1 MAKPINIRVAH
12 NSVKSTVRDTDKAVL
27 KFAKFIRK
35 NDTKLRN
42 FRFPSKNRMKYLSTI
57 DLSVIGK
64 NEKGGFTLSLPTP
77 FGAVTNAGLG
87 RLLNGIS
94 IAVLLGTAGAWV
106 PALKPDVINSQER
119 QTANAPG
126 TREQKLRDLYER
138 RKNLKWWDW
147 VTGVAQ
153 EIDEQIYF
161 LETGQTKSYGQN
173 LTPRTPSD
181 FGPGE
186 WTEGQGNIKKS
197 LDLGKF
203 ASTISLFGT
212 LATQGAFAGG
222 TPVSYQST
230 GSPPSTVQRVSM
242 PMGGQINTANLGAG
256 GLHPFP
262 GGNNIS
268 SDVGMRNGDY
278 HWGTDI
284 VETTPYRK
292 DPRTPILAMDD
303 GVVIEEK
310 YNDGKDAYLAGLMIK
325 HQGLNV
331 DARYLH
337 MNPYVKPGDTVK
349 RGQIIGS
356 LVPIALGEDP
366 YGNTHLHLELYEPG
380 TSNHYNAAQSRKFL
394 AGLTPVPFASV
405 NEAQKIQPNI
415 PATPAGEP
423 PQATSVPTEP
433 VIPQTTKESTPQEQ
447 AVESKKKLEE
457 LTTQIQELKDSKDMN
472 RVDEKVRIPEVGTYV
487 FGRSWWGGQEDKY
500 FTPNGEQIS
509 KEEFEERLLKYEE
522 KLNEQ
527 SKAEPASSQTT
538 TVPAPSSTP
547 EPPQDPIVTNPTTVD
562 PVRREAPPVATYPSY
577 NKPGRVNNTIITAN
591 QLPQGHNS
599 PNVMSNG
606 GPGGM
611 TVVPMSADT
620 AAVASAILLT
630 QLSGS

>member
-12 NSVKSTVRDTDKAVL
+12 NSVKSTVKDTDKAVL

-35 NDTKLRN
+35 NDMKLRN
-42 FRFPSKNRMKYLSTI
+42 FKFPSQNRMKYLKTI

-64 NEKGGFTLSLPTP
+64 NEKGGFSLSLPSP
-77 FGAVTNAGLG
+77 FGVATNNLLSRVIDGAAMVT
-87 RLLNGIS
+87 I
-94 IAVLLGTAGAWV
+94 LGTAGAWL
-106 PALKPDVINSQER
+106 PALVPELVNSQER
-119 QTANAPG
+119 ETAKAPG
-126 TREQKLRDLYER
+126 TREEKLRALYEQ

-153 EIDEQIYF
+153 EVDEQIYF
-161 LETGQTKSYGQN
+161 LETGQTKSYGEN

-186 WTEGQGNIKKS
+186 WTEGVTKNS
-197 LDLGKF
+197 LDIGKF
-203 ASTISLFGT
+203 ASTISLFGV
-212 LATQGAFAGG
+212 LAGQGAFAGG
-222 TPVSYQST
+222 TPVAYKKE
-230 GSPPSTVQRVSM
+230 PSTPSNAIPVSRT
-242 PMGGQINTANLGAG
+242 MGGQINTANLGAG

-303 GVVIEEK
+303 GVVIEDK

-423 PQATSVPTEP
+423 QSTSVPTQPP
-433 VIPQTTKESTPQEQ
+433 VPTTSNQPTPQEQ

-457 LTTQIQELKDSKDMN
+457 LTTQIQELKDSKDIN

-500 FTPNGEQIS
+500 FTPNGEPIS

-522 KLNEQ
+522 KLAEQ
-527 SKAEPASSQTT
+527 SKAEPATSQTT
-538 TVPAPSSTP
+538 TVPAPSSSP
-547 EPPQDPIVTNPTTVD
+547 DPSQDPIATNPTTAD
-562 PVRREAPPVATYPSY
+562 PVKREAPPVATYPSY
-577 NKPGRVNNTIITAN
+577 NKPGSVNNTIITTN
-591 QLPQGHNS
+591 QMPQGHKS
-599 PNVMSNG
+599 PNVMANG

-611 TVVPMSADT
+611 TVIPLPADT
-620 AAVASAILLT
+620 AAVASSILLT

>member
-35 NDTKLRN
+35 NDMKLRN
-42 FRFPSKNRMKYLSTI
+42 FKFPSRNRMKYLSTI

-77 FGAVTNAGLG
+77 FGVATDAMLG
-87 RLLNGIS
+87 RLLNRLS
-94 IAVLLGTAGAWV
+94 IATLLGTAGAWL
-106 PALKPDVINSQER
+106 PALVPELVNSQER
-119 QTANAPG
+119 QTAQAPG
-126 TREQKLRDLYER
+126 TREQKLRDLYEQ

-153 EIDEQIYF
+153 EVDEQIYF
-161 LETGQTKSYGQN
+161 LETGQTKSYGEN
-173 LTPRTPSD
+173 LTPRTPAD

-186 WTEGQGNIKKS
+186 WTEGNIKQS
-197 LDLGKF
+197 LDIGKF
-203 ASTISLFGT
+203 ASTISLFGI
-212 LATQGAFAGG
+212 LASQGAFAGG
-222 TPVSYQST
+222 TPVT
-230 GSPPSTVQRVSM
+230 NKREPSNASNAIPVSM
-242 PMGGQINTANLGAG
+242 TMGGQINTANLGAG

-262 GGNNIS
+262 GGNRVTS
-268 SDVGMRNGDY
+268 EVGQRWGRT
-278 HWGTDI
+278 HFGTDI
-284 VETTPYRK
+284 AETGPFRS
-292 DPRTPILAMDD
+292 DPRTPILAMSD
-303 GVVIEEK
+303 GVVLEERF
-310 YNDGKDAYLAGLMIK
+310 NDGKDAYLAGVMIK
-325 HQGLNV
+325 HQDLNV

-356 LVPIALGEDP
+356 LVPIPLGTDP
-366 YGNTHLHLELYEPG
+366 AGNTHLHLELYEPG
-380 TSNHYNAAQSRKFL
+380 TSNYYNATQSEKFL
-394 AGLTPVPFASV
+394 SGLTPVPFASI
-405 NEAQKIQPNI
+405 NEAQNIQPNI

-423 PQATSVPTEP
+423 QSTSVPTQPP
-433 VIPQTTKESTPQEQ
+433 VPQTTKESTPQEQ

-457 LTTQIQELKDSKDMN
+457 LTTQIQELKDSRDIN

-527 SKAEPASSQTT
+527 SKAEPASPQTT

>member
-12 NSVKSTVRDTDKAVL
+12 NSVKSTVKDTDKAVL

-35 NDTKLRN
+35 NDMKLRN
-42 FRFPSKNRMKYLSTI
+42 FKFPSQNRMKYLKTI

-64 NEKGGFTLSLPTP
+64 NEKGGFSLSLPSP
-77 FGAVTNAGLG
+77 FGVATNNLLSRVIDGAAMVT
-87 RLLNGIS
+87 I
-94 IAVLLGTAGAWV
+94 LGTAGAWL
-106 PALKPDVINSQER
+106 PALVPELVNSQER
-119 QTANAPG
+119 ETAKAPG
-126 TREQKLRDLYER
+126 TREEKLRALYEQ

-153 EIDEQIYF
+153 EVDEQIYF
-161 LETGQTKSYGQN
+161 LETGQTKSYGEN

-186 WTEGQGNIKKS
+186 WTEGVTKNS
-197 LDLGKF
+197 LDIGKF
-203 ASTISLFGT
+203 ASTISLFGV
-212 LATQGAFAGG
+212 LAGQGAFAGG
-222 TPVSYQST
+222 TPVAYKKE
-230 GSPPSTVQRVSM
+230 PSTPSNAIPVSRT
-242 PMGGQINTANLGAG
+242 MGGQINTANLGAG

-303 GVVIEEK
+303 GVVIEEQ

-423 PQATSVPTEP
+423 QSTSVPTQPP
-433 VIPQTTKESTPQEQ
+433 VPTTSNQPTPQEQ

-457 LTTQIQELKDSKDMN
+457 LTTQIQELKDSKDIN

-500 FTPNGEQIS
+500 FTPNGEPIS

-522 KLNEQ
+522 KLAEQ
-527 SKAEPASSQTT
+527 SKAEPATSQTT
-538 TVPAPSSTP
+538 TVPAPSSSP
-547 EPPQDPIVTNPTTVD
+547 DPSQDPIATNPTTAD
-562 PVRREAPPVATYPSY
+562 PVKREAPPVATYPSY
-577 NKPGRVNNTIITAN
+577 NKPGRVNNTIITTN
-591 QLPQGHNS
+591 QMPQGHKS
-599 PNVMSNG
+599 PNVMANG

-611 TVVPMSADT
+611 TVIPLPADT
-620 AAVASAILLT
+620 AAVASSILLT